1 MSTLKNE
8 ELQLDDKIK
17 LNKDGR
23 PILGRLYG
31 PCADIISPTRNGR
44 VYDEHLWEKVFDNPI
59 VKEYFES
66 GGIPGEL
73 DHPADRL
80 ETCSEKIAIMM
91 PEPPTKNNKGQ
102 LIGYWDILDTPNG
115 RIAYTLAKYGYK
127 LGISSRGGGDTYTDV
142 DGKEHVNEDT
152 YDFQGFDL
160 VLLPAVKAA
169 RLKMVESLQ
178 NGKTL
183 KQALAE
189 SLAQASADDK
199 KVMTE
204 TLNNLN
210 IDYTTA
216 EKAEDNKDLEE
227 TNIAANDAGANM
239 VKDLQESLLKQQT
252 LEAQITEL
260 QEKLSV
266 CYAKEAKYEDDIA
279 KYKGAIR
286 NLIESVS
293 NAKALKTK
301 VESLQEELRQKDEV
315 IKAQNDKKDIMMEK
329 LSNQKSLSISEKAKL
344 TESLSAKN
352 LELVKAKNQISKLQ
366 ENLESYK
373 AKESTL
379 NENLAEQKKNLAIKS
394 NDYNTKLSKAN
405 KLIEQY
411 RNTAKTAVNKYIES
425 KAIMLG
431 VKTEE
436 IKNKLPSNYS
446 FDDIDN
452 ICESV
457 SKYKLQ
463 INRLPFNVGNNVKIA
478 IKESKEIKRQNSS
491 NDDTID
497 DSLIR
502 LAKLN

>member
-1 MSTLKNE
+1 M
-8 ELQLDDKIK
+8 
-17 LNKDGR
+17 
-23 PILGRLYG
+23 
-31 PCADIISPTRNGR
+31 
-44 VYDEHLWEKVFDNPI
+44 
-59 VKEYFES
+59 
-66 GGIPGEL
+66 
-73 DHPADRL
+73 
-80 ETCSEKIAIMM
+80 
-91 PEPPTKNNKGQ
+91 
-102 LIGYWDILDTPNG
+102 
-115 RIAYTLAKYGYK
+115 
-127 LGISSRGGGDTYTDV
+127 
-142 DGKEHVNEDT
+142 NEDT

-227 TNIAANDAGANM
+227 TDIAANDAGANM

-286 NLIESVS
+286 NLSESVN

-373 AKESTL
+373 VKESAL
-379 NENLAEQKKNLAIKS
+379 NEDLAEQKKNLAIKS

-425 KAIMLG
+425 KAVMLG

-446 FDDIDN
+446 FDDIDS

-463 INRLPFNVGNNVKIA
+463 INRLPFNVGNNTKIA